1 MTITEN
7 KIYKANGLLPY
18 INLGVSGHFVNPNN
32 SLWRYFWRKYK
43 EMKAQ
48 KIELPNII
56 FENEQGIVKLGFK
69 LHSAS
74 GSIILMIYEY
84 ALSLHP
90 CNYIIEG

>member
-1 MTITEN
+1 
-7 KIYKANGLLPY
+7 
-18 INLGVSGHFVNPNN
+18 
-32 SLWRYFWRKYK
+32 
-43 EMKAQ
+43 MKAQ